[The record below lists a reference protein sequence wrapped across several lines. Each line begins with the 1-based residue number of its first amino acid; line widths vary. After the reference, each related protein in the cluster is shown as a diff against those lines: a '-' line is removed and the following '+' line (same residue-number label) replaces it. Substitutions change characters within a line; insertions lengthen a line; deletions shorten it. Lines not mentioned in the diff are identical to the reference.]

1 VAADEQP
8 SSSPQ
13 EGGSRGNYQQR
24 AQQRLDQMTTT
35 LALTQVQA
43 EKVKAIMQDQFGAM
57 RAQTQGMSREDRRA
71 AFQKAREAVNAKI
84 AEILM
89 PDQQPKW
96 EEYQKQM
103 EARRAQR
110 GQGGSGGGWGGG
122 GR

>member
-1 VAADEQP
+1 
-8 SSSPQ
+8 
-13 EGGSRGNYQQR
+13 
-24 AQQRLDQMTTT
+24 MTTT
-35 LALTQVQA
+35 LALTQDQA
-43 EKVKAIMQDQFGAM
+43 EKVKAIMQDQFGAI

-84 AEILM
+84 AEILT

-110 GQGGSGGGWGGG
+110 GQGGSGGGL
-122 GR
+122 RFPD